1 MSTNASKEITL
12 TIDGKNVDYVR
23 KDTINETKKTGKEV
37 IVRTFAAGVHIG
49 EIVTKEN
56 GEVTL
61 KNARRLWKW
70 NGAFTLNAVA
80 TNGVDRPNSRI
91 SVAVPEI
98 TIPYIEIIPICE
110 GVDLSTTEK

>member
-1 MSTNASKEITL
+1 MSNASKKIKL
-12 TIDGKNVDYVR
+12 NIDNVDVIYVR
-23 KDTINETKKTGKEV
+23 EDSINREQKTGKEV

-70 NGAFTLNAVA
+70 SGAFTLNAVA
-80 TNGVDRPNSRI
+80 TKGVDRSNSRI
-91 SVAVPEI
+91 SVSVPEI
-98 TIPYIEIIPICE
+98 TMPYIEIIPICE
-110 GVDLSTTEK
+110 GVDLSSTEQ